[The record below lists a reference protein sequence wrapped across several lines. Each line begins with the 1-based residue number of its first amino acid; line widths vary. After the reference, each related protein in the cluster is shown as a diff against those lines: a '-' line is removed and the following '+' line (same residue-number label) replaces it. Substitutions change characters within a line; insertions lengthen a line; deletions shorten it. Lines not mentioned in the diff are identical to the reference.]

1 MCAKRKANATW
12 GDVKNLVIT
21 DYDGRQT
28 TVGEELEFAEF
39 QGIPHSN
46 TKVHLLDLWFLN
58 DWLEVGTYNTVV
70 DVVDYK
76 YAERLFY
83 EELLQEVVGYFEKL
97 GITKRSS
104 VLFYLA
110 PQYSSDWSVLEPKKL
125 DDISDNELENIRG
138 ISFKLA
144 LKGVEQGLEIPFLVK
159 LGGYLH
165 YLSVTN
171 SEFSAFACSSKFY
184 KLYLEAML
192 ERVKKELQVFMDT
205 LDFKEYYVEHYG
217 DVLGEPVGTDLYYKL
232 YDQYLEL
239 ERRINNW
246 V

>member
-1 MCAKRKANATW
+1 MGC
-12 GDVKNLVIT
+12 L
-21 DYDGRQT
+21 
-28 TVGEELEFAEF
+28 
-39 QGIPHSN
+39 
-46 TKVHLLDLWFLN
+46 
-58 DWLEVGTYNTVV
+58 
-70 DVVDYK
+70 
-76 YAERLFY
+76 
-83 EELLQEVVGYFEKL
+83 EKL
-97 GITKRSS
+97 GVTKRSS

-125 DDISDNELENIRG
+125 DGISDNELENIRG

-159 LGGYLH
+159 LGSYLH
-165 YLSVTN
+165 YLTVTN
-171 SEFSAFACSSKFY
+171 SEFSAFACSRKFY
-184 KLYLEAML
+184 KLYLGDIL

>member
-1 MCAKRKANATW
+1 MCAKRKVSATW
-12 GDVKNLVIT
+12 GEVKNLVII
-21 DYDGRQT
+21 DCDGNHR
-28 TVGEELEFAEF
+28 TVGDELEFAEF

-97 GITKRSS
+97 GITKRSR

-125 DDISDNELENIRG
+125 DDISDDELENIRG
-138 ISFKLA
+138 ISFELA

-159 LGGYLH
+159 LGSYLH
-165 YLSVTN
+165 YLSMTN
-171 SEFSAFACSSKFY
+171 SEFSAFACSMKFH
-184 KLYLEAML
+184 KSYLGDIL

-205 LDFKEYYVEHYG
+205 LDFKGYYIEHYG
-217 DVLGEPVGTDLYYKL
+217 DVLGEPVGSDLYYKL
-232 YDQYLEL
+232 YDQYVEL
-239 ERRINNW
+239 ERRLNNW
-246 V
+246 R